1 LGLTEVFILLTLGL
15 NLALG
20 LAGLLDFGF
29 AASFGLGAYAGALLS
44 RYDLTLSLLAGM
56 ALAGLLGALKG
67 ALAH

>member
-1 LGLTEVFILLTLGL
+1 
-15 NLALG
+15 
-20 LAGLLDFGF
+20 LLDFGF